1 MSPSACPPRVTDASG
16 ELLYWERIDKCSAVV
31 GHFYPRSGF
40 QPYVE
45 HFIMEHERAGLGAEW
60 QWSAAYS
67 GANMGMRCN
76 FRARNGCAGPMDRP
90 GGATD
95 PERNINAH
103 VAEMAY
109 YHRTQGESG
118 YQLMRRVFYPA
129 APRDWGGDRIRKTYE
144 KHRRYLEGR

>member
-1 MSPSACPPRVTDASG
+1 MSLSACPPRVTDASG

-31 GHFYPRSGF
+31 GQFYPRSGF

-90 GGATD
+90 GGSTD
-95 PERNINAH
+95 PERNIDAH

-109 YHRTQGESG
+109 YHRTKGESG
-118 YQLMRRVFYPA
+118 YQLMRRVFYPSR
-129 APRDWGGDRIRKTYE
+129 PHDWGGGRIRKAYE